1 MLNIKQTLVDKC
13 AIYNK
18 EASKEMLNIKQN
30 LANKCAIYNKEANKE
45 MLNIKQRLANRCAI
59 YNKEAKKETLNIK
72 NKIRVVGLASHR
84 IDGLIA
90 QSIGPIGQKLIAR
103 KGLQDGKDIK
113 LTTQKLGKH

>member
-1 MLNIKQTLVDKC
+1 MLNIKQSLANRC

-18 EASKEMLNIKQN
+18 EIS
-30 LANKCAIYNKEANKE
+30 KE
-45 MLNIKQRLANRCAI
+45 MLNIKQRLANICAIYNKEISKETLNIKQPLVDKYAI

-90 QSIGPIGQKLIAR
+90 QSIGPIGQKFIAR
-103 KGLQDGKDIK
+103 KGLQGGKDIK

>member
-18 EASKEMLNIKQN
+18 EASKEMLNIKQS
-30 LANKCAIYNKEANKE
+30 LANKCAIYNKEAS
-45 MLNIKQRLANRCAI
+45 
-59 YNKEAKKETLNIK
+59 KETLYIK
-72 NKIRVVGLASHR
+72 NKSRVVGLASHR

-90 QSIGPIGQKLIAR
+90 QSIGLIGQKFIAR

-113 LTTQKLGKH
+113 QTTQKLGKH